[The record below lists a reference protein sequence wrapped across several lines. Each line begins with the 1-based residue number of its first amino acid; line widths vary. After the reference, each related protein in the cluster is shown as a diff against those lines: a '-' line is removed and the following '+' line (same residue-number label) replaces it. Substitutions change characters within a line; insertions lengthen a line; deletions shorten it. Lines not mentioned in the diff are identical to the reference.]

1 MATKMDIT
9 ATRRVFLLDISHMKL
24 VRDVLKKSHFI
35 NANWFDLGEEL
46 NLPYPQLKNIEDTYV
61 NNPSRCLRE
70 CLNLWLTSAN
80 NRTWESLASALE
92 RMNQCT
98 AARHIRKITTNT
110 VPSGGIHICKT
121 RPLVFLISIIFLFL
135 SFVIN
140 YFYCFSTLVYL
151 CLFFI
156 LLSLSLLYCIICST
170 NRRQSSS
177 SIAPVSIAGGEF
189 FFNAAHKPIFNEV
202 RGSFIILCDELVP
215 LISQSKATVTEVKSF
230 LLKSFPELSAEL
242 SNADSIEDIM
252 NVVVQKCCINDISII
267 KTIVKKFQITEAKP
281 LISEYEKEVKTVCGS
296 LKDFLSLNQPEYF
309 NHSETI
315 QFTLGWQ
322 PEEHSLD
329 DIRNL
334 LEEAFKE
341 LNKRII
347 IRSIH
352 RGNSIIII
360 CYAPHHLLAALLLEA
375 QHNLTVLM
383 KEFSLI
389 RLTIGHYTV
398 YDKRIRYKVMNN
410 ECLAEEIKLADG
422 KEQELRTLFDY
433 KEGVIV
439 DLLLNY

>member
-1 MATKMDIT
+1 
-9 ATRRVFLLDISHMKL
+9 MKL

-110 VPSGGIHICKT
+110 VPS
-121 RPLVFLISIIFLFL
+121 
-135 SFVIN
+135 
-140 YFYCFSTLVYL
+140 
-151 CLFFI
+151 
-156 LLSLSLLYCIICST
+156 
-170 NRRQSSS
+170 
-177 SIAPVSIAGGEF
+177 AGGEF